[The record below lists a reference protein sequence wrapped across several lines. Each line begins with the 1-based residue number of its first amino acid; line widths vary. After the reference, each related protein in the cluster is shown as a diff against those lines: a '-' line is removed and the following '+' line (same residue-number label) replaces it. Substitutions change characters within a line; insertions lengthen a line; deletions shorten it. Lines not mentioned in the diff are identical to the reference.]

1 MNKRGIIVSVVGLLM
16 IIGSFAIAASLL
28 GSDGFDGEMSIPSLL
43 EGMFDQV
50 TDNTQLQPGESM
62 SFEFDASQ
70 DTKNILWGMQITD
83 YQSGD
88 KVQVSITNIYGDKF
102 GTFQS
107 DQPAFFETLKITQ
120 SESLNF
126 NVENKGSRTIT
137 FVMMFTKNPG
147 ENERFSD
154 PDSPLNKTL
163 VPLAAIGILLILG
176 IIVVCAGV
184 IITVF
189 DYKKRQNSEYV

>member
-1 MNKRGIIVSVVGLLM
+1 MNKRGIIVSVAGLLM
-16 IIGSFAIAASLL
+16 IIGSFAITASLL
-28 GSDGFDGEMSIPSLL
+28 GSDGFDGEVSIPSLL

-50 TDNTQLQPGESM
+50 TDNTQLRPGESM

-83 YQSGD
+83 YQGGD

-107 DQPAFFETLKITQ
+107 DQPAFFETLEITQ

-137 FVMMFTKNPG
+137 FVMLFTKNPG